1 MISMI
6 VAMAQNNAIGKDNDL
21 LWHLPDDFK
30 RFKEMTMGKP
40 ILMGRKTYESIGKP
54 LPGRQN
60 IVITRDDNFH
70 LRLQHVCRRCSRWS
84 QHAMANGVIIVHS
97 IEAALKASEQY
108 DEVMVIGG
116 ASFYQQMLP
125 QAERLYMTIV
135 HERFEADAFF
145 PDINLDEWDVIE
157 QSEHAVDG
165 RHSHAF
171 SFITYQKKS

>member
-6 VAMAQNNAIGKDNDL
+6 VAMAENRAIGKDNDL

-30 RFKEMTMGKP
+30 HFKSVTMGKP

-54 LPGRQN
+54 LPGREN
-60 IVITRDDNFH
+60 IVITRDKNFSADGTT
-70 LRLQHVCRRCSRWS
+70 LV
-84 QHAMANGVIIVHS
+84 NS
-97 IEAALKASEQY
+97 IPDALEASEQY

-116 ASFYQQMLP
+116 ASFYEQMLP
-125 QAERLYMTIV
+125 VANRLYITV
-135 HERFEADAFF
+135 VQATFAADAFF

-157 QSEHAVDG
+157 QSEHAADEK
-165 RHSHAF
+165 HAYAF